1 MCYCWCFSAHVA
13 YIYRLAVWAS
23 AYVCDAHANINTLS
37 PRFHHFLRWQPGPTP
52 LFWPFLPSLLPF
64 ALRLI
69 SCSHRCCWEGQS
81 VRPQHPPLLL
91 SCLWCYTQ
99 SFAVACPWSRANH
112 RHSTSLSNS
121 ILSIWLLK
129 AGIANIPAR
138 ETSSSLSLWLARASS
153 NHQASFVLVWRVWFH
168 RCDMPRFMWIITVGL
183 FELNTMFLCN
193 IILF

>member
-1 MCYCWCFSAHVA
+1 MCCCWFFSAHVA
-13 YIYRLAVWAS
+13 YIYRLALWAC

-37 PRFHHFLRWQPGPTP
+37 PRFHHLLRWQPGLTP

-64 ALRLI
+64 ARRLI
-69 SCSHRCCWEGQS
+69 SCSHRCCWGGQS

-121 ILSIWLLK
+121 ILPIWLLK
-129 AGIANIPAR
+129 AGIVNIPAR
-138 ETSSSLSLWLARASS
+138 ETSSPLSLLLARASS
-153 NHQASFVLVWRVWFH
+153 NHQASFVLV
-168 RCDMPRFMWIITVGL
+168 RCVIS
-183 FELNTMFLCN
+183 
-193 IILF
+193 